1 MITPHSIT
9 FASDRTEAIASIEAV
24 EGGRGW
30 CNVVPNA
37 VDDVDELKVNFLGLR
52 KLEGVTVATLVT
64 RPARHAVA
72 QPSSLGVLHTR
83 GRLGRARI
91 AELLEG
97 APFRLT
103 QDHNQRGLLLEVPVD
118 TPAALLLEVMCRCT
132 TALCDVA
139 MTGTWRLDR
148 YLRD

>member
-1 MITPHSIT
+1 MTTPTSIS
-9 FASDRTEAIASIEAV
+9 FSNDRTEAIGAIESVDA
-24 EGGRGW
+24 GRGW
-30 CNVVPNA
+30 CNVVPNV

-52 KLEGVTVATLVT
+52 KLEGVTVATFVS
-64 RPARHAVA
+64 RPARHGTA

-91 AELLEG
+91 AELVDG

-103 QDHNQRGLLLEVPVD
+103 QDHNQRGLLLEVPAD
-118 TPAALLLEVMCRCT
+118 TPAALVLDVMCRCT